1 MSTLC
6 ITILYKYILNVN
18 ITILPN
24 VHSIYSYILSIT
36 TLHIYNAIQKKIVW
50 CSSYYLSHLMLV
62 SSYVCRISHFVLSYV
77 SHIWYW
83 SHLSYVCCIWHSVL
97 SDIGLI
103 WCVPHLTSCIVLCL
117 SHLTYISYYVDVSY
131 TWLIWQKYHITSV
144 CLTRIFVP

>member
-1 MSTLC
+1 M
-6 ITILYKYILNVN
+6 
-18 ITILPN
+18 
-24 VHSIYSYILSIT
+24 HS
-36 TLHIYNAIQKKIVW
+36 KKIVW

-62 SSYVCRISHFVLSYV
+62 SSYVCCISHFVLSYV

-83 SHLSYVCCIWHSVL
+83 SHLSYVCPIWHSVL

-117 SHLTYISYYVDVSY
+117 SHLTYVSYYVDVSY

-144 CLTRIFVP
+144 CLTCIFVPQIVQELTVLHIVFAGNNSTSMISDQSQVVQGK